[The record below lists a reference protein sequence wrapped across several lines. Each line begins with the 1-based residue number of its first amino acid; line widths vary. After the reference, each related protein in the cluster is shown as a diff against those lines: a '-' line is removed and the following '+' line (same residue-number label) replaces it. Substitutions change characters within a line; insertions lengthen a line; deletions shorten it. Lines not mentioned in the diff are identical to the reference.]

1 MYELN
6 FNGTVMKCCI
16 NPQSCLEERSSAVVA
31 LQTSSRSGVQY
42 VGSVGDWPVWRF
54 WLCLHLET
62 GLATLDR
69 LLAGSIPACLWD
81 ICAR

>member
-1 MYELN
+1 M
-6 FNGTVMKCCI
+6 
-16 NPQSCLEERSSAVVA
+16 
-31 LQTSSRSGVQY
+31 QY
-42 VGSVGDWPVWRF
+42 VGSVGDWAVWRF

-69 LLAGSIPACLWD
+69 LLAGSTPACLWD